1 MQGFVKC
8 HFSGS
13 EKFDNFLE
21 LMGERVKLKGWSKF
35 KGKEFIKWSQQKEAK
50 ELNLYTVFNQSIEKL
65 HIEIN
70 SITILFHPCG
80 LNSSDTVR
88 SFQFCGKKLT

>member
-35 KGKEFIKWSQQKEAK
+35 KGKELIKWSHQKEAK

-70 SITILFHPCG
+70 NITILQTHQILYGVF
-80 LNSSDTVR
+80 NFVAKR
-88 SFQFCGKKLT
+88 